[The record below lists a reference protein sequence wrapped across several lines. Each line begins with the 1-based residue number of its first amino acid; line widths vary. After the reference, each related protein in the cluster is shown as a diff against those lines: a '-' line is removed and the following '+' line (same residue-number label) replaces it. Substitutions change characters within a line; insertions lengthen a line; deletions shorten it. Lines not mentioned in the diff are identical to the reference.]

1 MIASCPS
8 RRFSRRPSLILLA
21 ALALE
26 PTARRFDVA
35 VPLVFLGVGLALG
48 ALSGT
53 ARHEVDAGHLETVGT
68 IALVLILVDGGLR
81 TGIVALRR
89 ELAPVLTLGIVGTF
103 VTFVLVAVAT
113 HWVAGLDWTLA
124 LIVGAALSPTD
135 PAAVFSVLHDRS
147 GDARHAGS
155 RRCSKARPASTTRW
169 RSPS

>member
-1 MIASCPS
+1 M
-8 RRFSRRPSLILLA
+8 ILLA

-26 PTARRFDVA
+26 PTARRLDVA

-53 ARHEVDAGHLETVGT
+53 ARAEVDAGQLETAGT

-89 ELAPVLTLGIVGTF
+89 ELAPVLTLGIGGHARHVRRSSR
-103 VTFVLVAVAT
+103 VAT
-113 HWVAGLDWTLA
+113 HWVTGLGWTLS

-135 PAAVFSVLHDRS
+135 PAAVFSVLHGRS
-147 GDARHAGS
+147 GGTLQRS
-155 RRCSKARPASTTRW
+155 RRCSRARPASTTPW
-169 RSPS
+169 RSRS